1 MLRAPVLSLVVF
13 CSVVV
18 WVSAEDQS
26 TARVGSRRISTA
38 VECAGDLG
46 MGAKSRRQFCDVL
59 IADTGGRS
67 IRMVIPPHVDATTF
81 RFDLHNRFL
90 APAEGHTPAETFAR
104 HAALVAVTSGAGES
118 IGRAAV
124 TREFRTVD
132 DLFDRITAGGRPG
145 GLKAVAPGPVEA
157 VVMAIPEGVSS
168 VAIVGISLEIFT
180 RTGRAAYDAPGRP
193 VAIASNFRIEYTP
206 Q

>member
-1 MLRAPVLSLVVF
+1 MLAGLIGLVSVTALLS
-13 CSVVV
+13 
-18 WVSAEDQS
+18 ADDQS
-26 TARVGSRRISTA
+26 TAARVGTRRISTA

-46 MGAKSRRQFCDVL
+46 MGAKSRRRFCDVL
-59 IADTGGRS
+59 IADTGGGS
-67 IRMVIPPHVDATTF
+67 IRMVIPPHVGVSTL

-90 APAEGHTPAETFAR
+90 PPADGRTPAESFSR
-104 HAALVAVTSGAGES
+104 HTALVAIASGTGEP

-132 DLFDRITAGGRPG
+132 DLFDRITSGGQPG

-157 VVMAIPEGVSS
+157 VVVAVPEGVSS
-168 VAIVGISLEIFT
+168 VAIIGISLEVFT
-180 RTGRAAYDAPGRP
+180 QNGRTAHDAPGRP